1 MNETSLER
9 LGPEGPP
16 DPESRGE
23 LYLEKTRLEDE
34 IQELLPSLRRRKRW
48 GVGLVGV
55 GILQFLVG
63 VMSGNIAPGI
73 FVCIIALIISM
84 VPWMF
89 VGIALSEIRGL
100 RAAAE
105 EIERRLDEGVESE

>member
-1 MNETSLER
+1 MSLES
-9 LGPEGPP
+9 LGSEGLSPP
-16 DPESRGE
+16 KSRGE

-63 VMSGNIAPGI
+63 VISGNIAPGI
-73 FVCIIALIISM
+73 FVCIIALIISI

-89 VGIALSEIRGL
+89 FGIALSEIRGL
-100 RAAAE
+100 RAVAQ
-105 EIERRLDEGVESE
+105 EIEERLEGEAESA